1 MQALN
6 LGQQLMWLL
15 PQGQDSQSKS
25 TSFKHISSTR
35 YQDFSWPLADST
47 RRVRFKK
54 NKTIFSAGD
63 VFTSLYFVANGFL
76 KADCVFQNGHY
87 QTHRFM
93 IPGDWFG
100 LKGLGNGYYQ
110 SRTIALTDCD
120 LVAVDARVLE
130 AQMNHN
136 VKIRSAFE
144 AIRSAVLNQSNH
156 HCVVLS
162 TYSVE
167 QKLAY
172 FLIDFQERL
181 RAIHYDK
188 PTIELP
194 MSRDDLKSHVGMTS
208 ESLSRKFTA
217 LEQVGC
223 FKVQNRLISEIDFE
237 RLQKLVDK
245 ER

>member
-15 PQGQDSQSKS
+15 PQGQGTRSKS
-25 TSFKHISSTR
+25 SLFKQISSPR
-35 YQDFSWPLADST
+35 NQAFSQPLADSI

-54 NKTIFSAGD
+54 NETIFSTGD

-76 KADCVFQNGHY
+76 KADYIFQNGHY
-87 QTHRFM
+87 QTHRFI

-100 LKGLGNGYYQ
+100 LKGFGNGYYQ
-110 SRTIALTDCD
+110 SSTITLTDCD

-130 AQMNHN
+130 EQMNHN
-136 VKIRSAFE
+136 VKIRGAFE

-156 HCVVLS
+156 HCLVLG

-167 QKLAY
+167 QKLAH

-188 PTIELP
+188 QTIELP
-194 MSRDDLKSHVGMTS
+194 MSRDDLKSHLGMTT
-208 ESLSRKFTA
+208 ESLSRTFTA
-217 LEQVGC
+217 LEHAGC
-223 FKVQNRLISEIDFE
+223 FKVQNRLIFEINFQ
-237 RLQKLVDK
+237 RLQKVIDK
-245 ER
+245 EK